1 MRITEAAA
9 RLDMSPRMLRYRED
23 LGLLPPLRD
32 RPYGR
37 GHAHR
42 QFTEEDLAT
51 ITAALAI
58 ERRFDITPAA
68 LAFGLRVLTDPAAR
82 AAVADLGRRTGH
94 VPAGPGAGRALDF
107 EKERALRALGGALR
121 GSAERLT
128 SVVGPATATTG
139 NAPGAAR
146 AIPGAGREGDTGEG
160 LPMRGGHR
168 GAMSLTKAVCRR
180 CREPVPHPFAR
191 YQCRLVHDRGNFT
204 AYRLLNCHYHENVIV
219 IMELPAGTVER
230 RAIGN
235 PTLPLN

>member
-9 RLDMSPRMLRYRED
+9 RLGMSPRMLRYRED

-42 QFTEEDLAT
+42 QFTDEDLAA

-107 EKERALRALGGALR
+107 EKERALRALGGAPR
-121 GSAERLT
+121 D
-128 SVVGPATATTG
+128 P
-139 NAPGAAR
+139 
-146 AIPGAGREGDTGEG
+146 AGR
-160 LPMRGGHR
+160 LPRPR
-168 GAMSLTKAVCRR
+168 VLD
-180 CREPVPHPFAR
+180 EAR
-191 YQCRLVHDRGNFT
+191 TQ
-204 AYRLLNCHYHENVIV
+204 
-219 IMELPAGTVER
+219 ER
-230 RAIGN
+230 RAA
-235 PTLPLN
+235 LNRERRLVRLTTATDGSARSSWPGW